1 MHPKDLSIKDFSY
14 NLPDDRI
21 AKYPLAARDL
31 SKLLI
36 YNGSGINE
44 DSTKLTQT
52 LSTSQ
57 QEIPITNQKEST
69 SALTSAVF
77 NSKIS
82 QSSYQNICDVI
93 PEGSLL
99 VFNNTK
105 VVEARILFQKS
116 SGATI
121 EIFCLEPDDRYPD
134 ITTAMLQSGK
144 LWWKCLVGGAKK
156 WKEPLLTKTILQG
169 DKKILLTAERK
180 AQIEDYYLIEFNWDD
195 TSLSFAEILHAA
207 GLIPLPPYLNRTAE
221 KSDLDR
227 YQTIYAK
234 FDGSVAAPTAGL
246 HFTNTIFEMLAAKNI
261 SREYLTLHVGAG
273 TFKPVKAAK
282 MDGHDM
288 HAEFIEMH
296 IDFIQ
301 KLIKQISKQVIQVDK
316 KNLPSI
322 EFPKII
328 PVGTTSM
335 RTIESLYWLGVKTIL
350 NRDIKITDLVVHQW
364 DPYNI
369 DASGISA
376 TAALTALL
384 QWMQKNETELLITKT
399 QIIIAPGYDFKIA
412 QALITNFHQPQST
425 LLLLVSALIGDD
437 WKKVY
442 QYALDNDFRFLSYG
456 DGCYLTK

>member
-14 NLPDDRI
+14 DLPDERI
-21 AKYPLAARDL
+21 AKYPLAEREL

-36 YNGSGINE
+36 YNGSGIEEVASKSPNE
-44 DSTKLTQT
+44 ASAAQN
-52 LSTSQ
+52 
-57 QEIPITNQKEST
+57 PES
-69 SALTSAVF
+69 L
-77 NSKIS
+77 NPKIS
-82 QSSYQNICDVI
+82 QSTYQNISEVV

-105 VVEARILFQKS
+105 VLEARILFQKP

-195 TSLSFAEILHAA
+195 NSLSFAEILHAA

-221 KSDLDR
+221 TSDLDR

-234 FDGSVAAPTAGL
+234 YDGSVAAPTAGL
-246 HFTNTIFEMLAAKNI
+246 HFTDTIFEKLASKNI
-261 SREYLTLHVGAG
+261 SKEYLTLHVGAG
-273 TFKPVKAAK
+273 TFKPVKAEK
-282 MDGHDM
+282 IEGHDM
-288 HAEFIEMH
+288 HSEFIEVRF
-296 IDFIQ
+296 DFIQ
-301 KLIKQISKQVIQVDK
+301 KLIDQISKQDINLGNT
-316 KNLPSI
+316 NLPS
-322 EFPKII
+322 FNSSQII

-350 NRDIKITDLVVHQW
+350 NRDIKLIDLVVHQW

-369 DASGISA
+369 DAAGISA
-376 TAALTALL
+376 TSALTALL
-384 QWMQKNETELLITKT
+384 HWMQNNETELLITKT
-399 QIIIAPGYDFKIA
+399 QIIIAPGYNYKIA
-412 QALITNFHQPQST
+412 QTLITNFHQPQST

-442 QYALDNDFRFLSYG
+442 QYALENEFRFLSYG
-456 DGCYLTK
+456 DGCYLSK